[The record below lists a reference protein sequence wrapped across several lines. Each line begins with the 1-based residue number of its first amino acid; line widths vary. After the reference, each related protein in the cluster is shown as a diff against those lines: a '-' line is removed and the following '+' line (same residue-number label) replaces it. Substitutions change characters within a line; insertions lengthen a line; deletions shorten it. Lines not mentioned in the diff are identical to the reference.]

1 MAPRGAKAFASQ
13 NHNGACGKQGNAH
26 IIFNLKGLMS
36 ARGSKPEVTVS
47 VGYVRSTLEAQ
58 RANNTY

>member
-1 MAPRGAKAFASQ
+1 MD
-13 NHNGACGKQGNAH
+13 GACGKQGNAH